1 MHLPYPPLEAR
12 TEWLRLGGSVDATWI
27 MSGLDDKEPKS
38 YNNPPYSGSVDD
50 KEMDTG
56 TTLLMAACGHGDLV
70 DTVDELLR
78 HGASV
83 NQRDSQ
89 GLTALAWAVGIDRD
103 RFDIQNEKRGLEV
116 IKRLL
121 QAGADPTIRSYDH
134 MYGPGR
140 TTLEAALAWPAAE
153 QLLLERHA
161 AFDDAAQH
169 HAAELA
175 AAAGKPGTRHAGLVA
190 IHAVLN
196 KKSFARDEDAWRHYG
211 TSRQRFYEW
220 KALLNGGQQRL
231 SDMFS
236 ASVPI
241 AHAVLLECI

>member
-1 MHLPYPPLEAR
+1 
-12 TEWLRLGGSVDATWI
+12 
-27 MSGLDDKEPKS
+27 
-38 YNNPPYSGSVDD
+38 
-50 KEMDTG
+50 MDTG

-70 DTVDELLR
+70 DTVDEILR

-121 QAGADPTIRSYDH
+121 QAVRIQRSDHTIICTVQVAPLLRQLW
-134 MYGPGR
+134 PG
-140 TTLEAALAWPAAE
+140 LPLSSCCSNCM
-153 QLLLERHA
+153 QLLM
-161 AFDDAAQH
+161 
-169 HAAELA
+169 
-175 AAAGKPGTRHAGLVA
+175 TRHSTMQQSLPQPQESRAHCMQDSSRFMRCSTKRAL
-190 IHAVLN
+190 HAMRMHG
-196 KKSFARDEDAWRHYG
+196 ATMAYG

-220 KALLNGGQQRL
+220 KALLNGRQQRL

-236 ASVPI
+236 ASVPV